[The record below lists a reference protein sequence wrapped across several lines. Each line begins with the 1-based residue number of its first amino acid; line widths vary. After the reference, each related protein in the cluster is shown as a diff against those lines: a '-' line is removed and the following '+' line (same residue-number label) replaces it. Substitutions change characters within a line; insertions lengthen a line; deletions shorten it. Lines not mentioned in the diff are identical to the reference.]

1 MDVGDVSARGHIRGQ
16 TPPPPSDF
24 SGTANRGLSLITLGV
39 RCQLGNQFAER
50 SLMNMST
57 CRFFQLALWTPAAL
71 LLSLPFLEV
80 LSRGKISLEDMLVSY
95 GLWFGTL
102 AYLIF
107 AAWTTWFIK
116 KRTESA
122 VVRLVWWAPLIFIPF
137 YGIPWI
143 AYGLFHV
150 AMGDMSG
157 FAMAILW
164 VAFSPYIIVAGYV
177 CVAVTFVFYHM
188 FFKSPD
194 SECKR

>member
-1 MDVGDVSARGHIRGQ
+1 MIF
-16 TPPPPSDF
+16 PPAQLRAGSQP
-24 SGTANRGLSLITLGV
+24 GTDRNSSEGCYRASRGLYPFI
-39 RCQLGNQFAER
+39 CIFIFDER
-50 SLMNMST
+50 SQVNTSAS
-57 CRFFQLALWTPAAL
+57 RFFQLALWTPAAL

-137 YGIPWI
+137 YGTPWI